1 MIIISYFTELGAL
14 KSGLSPTIDIV
25 DIELDS
31 LVVNGASM
39 TALATMTHGYYYDF
53 TTYDETKKY
62 AITVD
67 GGATLNNLD
76 RYQFATNEGSTLET
90 DIQFLIDVAG
100 GRWKIDEAVNQMIF
114 YKSDNTTEVARFN
127 LFDINGTATTR
138 NVFERVRV

>member
-1 MIIISYFTELGAL
+1 MIIISFFTEQGAP

-39 TALATMTHGYYYDF
+39 TALTTMTHGYYYDF

-67 GGATLNNLD
+67 GGAALNNLD
-76 RYQFATNEGSTLET
+76 RYQFATNEGSTIET

-100 GRWKIDEAVNQMIF
+100 GRWKIDETANQMVF

-127 LFDINGTATTR
+127 LLDINGNAT
-138 NVFERVRV
+138 NKNIFERVRA